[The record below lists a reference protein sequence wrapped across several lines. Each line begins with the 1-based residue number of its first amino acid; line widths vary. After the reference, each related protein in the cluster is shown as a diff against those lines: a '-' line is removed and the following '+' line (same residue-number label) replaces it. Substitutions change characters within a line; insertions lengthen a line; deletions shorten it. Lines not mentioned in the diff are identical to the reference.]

1 MLPFPYVVSARRAEE
16 LESSQ
21 LLMLPGPTNVPS
33 RVMWAMA
40 KPVIN
45 HRGPEFR
52 ELHARMLD
60 NLKFVFGT
68 KGDVFVLTASGTGG
82 VECAIRNV
90 LSNGDKVAVPVNGV
104 FSERLRNAVTAFGG
118 KGLEIPIEWG
128 RAVTPQQVEELFN
141 KEKDIKAFAVVYN
154 ETSTGA
160 TTRNLKEI
168 GEICHD
174 HGALFV
180 VDAISILGG
189 DELPVDEWGV
199 DICVA
204 GSQKCLMTP
213 PGLVILSIGDRAW
226 QVAENARRSY
236 YFDLLEHR
244 KFLANYETPYTPAV
258 TLFYALDEALLM
270 IKEEGLQPRYRRHSI
285 CARAL
290 YAGLEALGFKI
301 FPHQD
306 FRSQTVVAANY
317 VPKVDDKSFRET
329 LREQYHVVVAGGMG
343 KLKGTMFRV
352 GVMGTVSR
360 FEILTTVGAIESTL
374 VDLGYNFEYGVGS
387 RAVRDLFAK

>member
-1 MLPFPYVVSARRAEE
+1 
-16 LESSQ
+16 
-21 LLMLPGPTNVPS
+21 MLPGPTNVPS
-33 RVMWAMA
+33 RVMRAME

-52 ELHARMLD
+52 ELYKRMLE
-60 NLKFVFGT
+60 NLRFVFET
-68 KGDVFVLTASGTGG
+68 KEDVFVLTASGTGG
-82 VECAIRNV
+82 VECAIRNI

-104 FSERLRNAVTAFGG
+104 FSERLRKAVTAFGG
-118 KGLEIPIEWG
+118 IGIEIPIEWG
-128 RAVTPQQVEELFN
+128 KAVTPQQVEELFRRELN
-141 KEKDIKAFAVVYN
+141 IKAFAVVYN

-168 GEICHD
+168 GKICHEHD
-174 HGALFV
+174 ALFI

-189 DELPVDEWGV
+189 DALPVDEWGV
-199 DICVA
+199 DICIA
-204 GSQKCLMTP
+204 GSQKCLMIP
-213 PGLVILSIGDRAW
+213 PGLVMLSVNDRAW
-226 QVAENARRSY
+226 KAAERARRSY
-236 YFDLLEHR
+236 YFDLLEYR
-244 KFLANYETPYTPAV
+244 QFLKNYETPYTPAV
-258 TLFYALDEALLM
+258 TLFYALEEALQM
-270 IKEEGLQPRYRRHSI
+270 IKEEGLQTRYNRHKV

-290 YAGLEALGFKI
+290 YAGLEALGFRI
-301 FPHQD
+301 FPSAE

-317 VPKVDDKSFRET
+317 TPNIDDKKFRDL

-374 VDLGYNFEYGVGS
+374 VDLGHKFEYGIGS
-387 RAVRDLFAK
+387 RATRDIFAKES

>member
-1 MLPFPYVVSARRAEE
+1 

-33 RVMWAMA
+33 RVMRAMA
-40 KPVIN
+40 KPIIN

-52 ELHARMLD
+52 ELHRRILD
-60 NLKFVFGT
+60 NLRFVFET

-82 VECAIRNV
+82 VECAIRNI

-104 FSERLRNAVTAFGG
+104 FSQRLAKAVTAFGG
-118 KGLEIPIEWG
+118 KGVEIPIEWG
-128 RAVTPQQVEELFN
+128 KGITPKQVEDLFVA
-141 KEKDIKAFAVVYN
+141 EKNIKALAVVYN

-160 TTRNLKEI
+160 TTRNIKEI
-168 GEICHD
+168 GKICHD
-174 HGALFV
+174 NGALFV

-199 DICVA
+199 DICIA

-213 PGLVILSIGDRAW
+213 PGLVVLSVNERAW
-226 QVAENARRSY
+226 KVVESARRSY

-244 KFLANYETPYTPAV
+244 EFLKNYETPFTPAV

-270 IKEEGLQPRYRRHSI
+270 IKEEGLRPRYLRHKA
-285 CARAL
+285 CATAL
-290 YAGLEALGFKI
+290 YEGLEALSFKI
-301 FPHQD
+301 FPGKE
-306 FRSQTVVAANY
+306 FRSQVVIASNY
-317 VPKVDDKSFRET
+317 LPNIDDKKFRDL
-329 LREQYHVVVAGGMG
+329 LREQYHIVVAGGMG

-360 FEILTTVGAIESTL
+360 FEILTTIGAIESTL
-374 VDLGYNFEYGVGS
+374 VDLGHKFEYGAGS
-387 RAVRDLFAK
+387 RTARNAFARQTSQP

>member
-1 MLPFPYVVSARRAEE
+1 MR
-16 LESSQ
+16 
-21 LLMLPGPTNVPS
+21 
-33 RVMWAMA
+33 AMA

-52 ELHARMLD
+52 ELYGRILK
-60 NLKFVFGT
+60 NLKFVFET

-82 VECAIRNV
+82 IECAIRNI

-104 FSERLRNAVTAFGG
+104 FSERLRNAVSAFGG
-118 KGLEIPIEWG
+118 KGIEIPIEWG
-128 RAVTPQQVEELFN
+128 KAITPPQVEELFR

-168 GEICHD
+168 GKICHD

-189 DELPVDEWGV
+189 DALPVDEWGV

-213 PGLVILSIGDRAW
+213 PGLVILSVSERAW
-226 QVAENARRSY
+226 KIAETARRSY
-236 YFDLLEHR
+236 YFDLL
-244 KFLANYETPYTPAV
+244 KYKQFLKNYETPYTPAV

-270 IKEEGLQPRYRRHSI
+270 IKEEGLQPRYDRHNL
-285 CARAL
+285 CARSL
-290 YAGLEALGFKI
+290 YEGLEALGFKI
-301 FPHQD
+301 FPHKE

-317 VPKVDDKSFRET
+317 LPEIDDKKFRE
-329 LREQYHVVVAGGMG
+329 LLKDRYHVVIAGGMG
-343 KLKGTMFRV
+343 KTKGAIFRI
-352 GVMGTVSR
+352 GVMGMVSQ
-360 FEILTTVGAIESTL
+360 FEILTTIGAIESTL
-374 VDLGYNFEYGVGS
+374 VDLGRKFEYGVGS
-387 RAVRDLFAK
+387 RAARDVFAKQS

>member
-1 MLPFPYVVSARRAEE
+1 VVWEVAD

-33 RVMWAMA
+33 RVMRAMA

-52 ELHARMLD
+52 ELHSRILD
-60 NLKFVFGT
+60 NLKFVFET
-68 KGDVFVLTASGTGG
+68 KGDVFVLSASGTGG
-82 VECAIRNV
+82 VECAIRNI
-90 LSNGDKVAVPVNGV
+90 LTNGDKVAVPVNGV

-118 KGLEIPIEWG
+118 KGVEIPIEWG
-128 RAVTPQQVEELFN
+128 KAITPSQVEDLFAR
-141 KEKDIKAFAVVYN
+141 EKGIKAFAVVYN

-168 GEICHD
+168 GKICHD
-174 HGALFV
+174 NGALFV
-180 VDAISILGG
+180 VDAISILAG

-199 DICVA
+199 DMCIA

-213 PGLVILSIGDRAW
+213 PGLVMLSVNERAW
-226 QVAENARRSY
+226 KIVQSARRSY

-244 KFLANYETPYTPAV
+244 KFLSNYETPYTPAV

-270 IKEEGLQPRYRRHSI
+270 IKEEGLKPRYERHKL
-285 CARAL
+285 CATAL
-290 YAGLEALGFKI
+290 YAGLEALGFPI
-301 FPHQD
+301 FPARE
-306 FRSQTVVAANY
+306 FRSQTVVAASY
-317 VPKVDDKSFRET
+317 VPNVDDKKFRDL

-343 KLKGTMFRV
+343 KLKGKMFRV

-360 FEILTTVGAIESTL
+360 FEMLTTLSAIESTL
-374 VDLGYNFEYGVGS
+374 VDLGCSFEYGIGS
-387 RAVRDLFAK
+387 REARDVFSKQG

>member
-1 MLPFPYVVSARRAEE
+1 
-16 LESSQ
+16 
-21 LLMLPGPTNVPS
+21 MLPGPTNVPS
-33 RVMWAMA
+33 RVMRAMA

-52 ELHARMLD
+52 ELYKRMLE
-60 NLKFVFGT
+60 NLRFVFET
-68 KGDVFVLTASGTGG
+68 KEDVFVLTASGTGG
-82 VECAIRNV
+82 VECAIRNI

-104 FSERLRNAVTAFGG
+104 FSERLRKAVTAFGG
-118 KGLEIPIEWG
+118 IGIEIPIEWG
-128 RAVTPQQVEELFN
+128 KAVTPQQVEELFRREPN
-141 KEKDIKAFAVVYN
+141 IRAFAVVYN

-168 GEICHD
+168 GKICHEHD
-174 HGALFV
+174 ALFI

-189 DELPVDEWGV
+189 DALPVDEWGV
-199 DICVA
+199 DICIA

-213 PGLVILSIGDRAW
+213 PGLVLLSVNDRAW
-226 QVAENARRSY
+226 KVAERARRSY
-236 YFDLLEHR
+236 YFDLLEYR
-244 KFLANYETPYTPAV
+244 QFLKNYETPYTPAV
-258 TLFYALDEALLM
+258 TLFYALEEALQM
-270 IKEEGLQPRYRRHSI
+270 IKEEGLQTRYNRHKV

-290 YAGLEALGFKI
+290 YAGLEALGFRI
-301 FPHQD
+301 FPSAE

-317 VPKVDDKSFRET
+317 TPNIDDKKFRDL

-374 VDLGYNFEYGVGS
+374 VDLGHKFEYGVGS
-387 RAVRDLFAK
+387 RATRDIFAKES